1 MNPPP
6 IRNPLNDHIHKTKSL
21 PYISQRFFKC
31 RKTQYFP
38 LLMAKVH
45 VVGTETGLTL
55 AILLINSRYLPSK
68 CFKNLHEYICN
79 LSSRQRLFANDSLAT
94 RTNST
99 RCSCI
104 QMFHLY
110 THAEEAYSMWH
121 YLFYVRGKKTHT
133 KSTSFSPLLIS
144 VSFRTPPLN
153 VYVCVYMC
161 VCVCVCTLK
170 RCNPHGVALFF

>member
-1 MNPPP
+1 MNSPP

-121 YLFYVRGKKTHT
+121 YLFYVREKKLIQNPHHFLH
-133 KSTSFSPLLIS
+133 FSSQFLFVLHPS
-144 VSFRTPPLN
+144 M
-153 VYVCVYMC
+153 YMC
-161 VCVCVCTLK
+161 VYICVFVCTLK